1 MRALGFLLLALLASV
16 PARAEETEKPTL
28 QLLDSVVRIR
38 AEIPREARTAAY
50 LDTERIG
57 SGVVID
63 DDGLVVTI
71 GFLIMEATGV
81 EITAGSG
88 KPIPADVVGFD
99 SESGL
104 GLVRAQAKLGV
115 KPVPLGRA
123 DDLKEQTRVLVASF
137 GGREHAV
144 GAYVVS
150 RRSFTGY
157 WEYILDDAIFT
168 APAHPEWAGAAL
180 LGADGKLLGIG
191 YLAVPNAGGG
201 ELPLPGNMFVPID
214 RLKPVMADLLAIGR
228 PGTAPRPWLGIR
240 AHEIEG
246 HIVVISVQQESP
258 AEKAGVEVGDLIV
271 ELDGEPVETLADF
284 YRRLWAKGSA
294 GVEASLTLLDRR
306 GPREVKV
313 KTIDRY
319 KFLKLGVTY

>member
-1 MRALGFLLLALLASV
+1 
-16 PARAEETEKPTL
+16 
-28 QLLDSVVRIR
+28 VRVR
-38 AEIPREARTAAY
+38 AEIPREARTATY
-50 LDTERIG
+50 LDTERVG

-81 EITAGSG
+81 EITAGG
-88 KPIPADVVGFD
+88 KPVPADVVGFD

-123 DDLKEQTRVLVASF
+123 AELKEQARVLVASF
-137 GGREHAV
+137 GGRERAV

-157 WEYILDDAIFT
+157 WEFILDDAIFT

-201 ELPLPGNMFVPID
+201 ELPLAGNMFVPID
-214 RLKPVMADLLAIGR
+214 RLKPVMADLLATGK
-228 PGTAPRPWLGIR
+228 PATPPRPWLGIR

-246 HIVVISVQQESP
+246 HIVVISVQNESP
-258 AEKAGVEVGDLIV
+258 AEKAGVEAGDIIV
-271 ELDGEPVETLADF
+271 ELDGEPVATLADF

-306 GPREVKV
+306 GPREVKA

>member
-1 MRALGFLLLALLASV
+1 MRALGFLVLALLAAL
-16 PARAEETEKPTL
+16 PAGAEEVERATP
-28 QLLDSVVRIR
+28 QLLDSVVRVR

-81 EITAGSG
+81 EVTAGG
-88 KPIPADVVGFD
+88 KPVPADVVGFD
-99 SESGL
+99 TESGL
-104 GLVRAQAKLGV
+104 GLVRAKEKLGV
-115 KPVPLGRA
+115 KAVPLGRA
-123 DDLKEQTRVLVASF
+123 AELKEQAKVLVASH
-137 GGREHAV
+137 GGRDGAT

-168 APAHPEWAGAAL
+168 APAHPAWAGAAL
-180 LGADGKLLGIG
+180 FGADGKLLGIG

-214 RLKPVMADLLAIGR
+214 RLRPVMADLLAGGR
-228 PGTAPRPWLGIR
+228 PAGPPRPWLGIR

-246 HIVVISVQQESP
+246 HIVIVSVQRDSP
-258 AEKAGVEVGDLIV
+258 AAKAGVEPGDLITR
-271 ELDGEPVETLADF
+271 LDDAPVARLADL
-284 YRRLWAKGSA
+284 YRQLWAKGSA
-294 GVEASLTLLDRR
+294 GVEAKLTLLDRR
-306 GPREVKV
+306 GPREVTV
-313 KTIDRY
+313 KTMDRY